1 LCGGRTRT
9 AAPRAPRGSRNP
21 RTIGY
26 RQRMQDTPALTPVGS
41 NPTLLW
47 GMTNVERLRRI
58 ARAQGFADHAAA
70 DQDSPAILANMAFA
84 FDPVWTAHLKT
95 RPGTVVTRAGVPVLA
110 YVRDRAERAQV
121 EAAMRDA
128 VPLHGAGMLS
138 VIAAEADEGILN
150 EALRKREKPF
160 AELLTPEAVPAIERA
175 SYVGAYKGVTDLLTK
190 YLWPEWALA
199 ITRVCARAGIT
210 PNQVTAMGS
219 VLCIVATIAFWYGW
233 FWTGLATGL
242 VFMVLDTVDGKLAR
256 CTITASKLGN
266 AWDHGVDL
274 VHPPFWWWAWAAGC
288 APYGRALD
296 DRTFWIV
303 IGTMLFGYVAQ
314 RLIEGAFI
322 VRFGMHIHVWERF
335 DSWFRLITAR
345 RNPNMV
351 ILFAG
356 LVVTR
361 PDWGII
367 GVAAWTAISLVV
379 HLVRLFQAM
388 ARRASGA
395 TITSWLA

>member
-1 LCGGRTRT
+1 
-9 AAPRAPRGSRNP
+9 
-21 RTIGY
+21 
-26 RQRMQDTPALTPVGS
+26 MQDTPALTPVGS

-58 ARAQGFADHAAA
+58 ARAQGFADHAPA
-70 DQDSPAILANMAFA
+70 DQDGPAILANMAFA

-121 EAAMRDA
+121 VAAMRDA
-128 VPLHGAGMLS
+128 VPLQRTGMLS

-160 AELLTPEAVPAIERA
+160 AERLTPEAVPAIERA

-219 VLCIVATIAFWYGW
+219 VLCIVATVAFWYGW

>member
-1 LCGGRTRT
+1 MG
-9 AAPRAPRGSRNP
+9 
-21 RTIGY
+21 
-26 RQRMQDTPALTPVGS
+26 QRMQDMPALVPLGD

-47 GMTNVERLRRI
+47 GMRNDERLRRI
-58 ARAQGFADHAAA
+58 GVAQGFAGRDAA
-70 DQDSPAILANMAFA
+70 DGPAILANMAFA
-84 FDPVWTAHLKT
+84 FDPVWTAHLKS
-95 RPGTVVTRAGVPVLA
+95 RPGTVMTRAGVPVLA
-110 YVRDRAERAQV
+110 HVRTAEERARV
-121 EAAMRDA
+121 AAAMHADA
-128 VPLHGAGMLS
+128 ALDAASGLTL
-138 VIAAEADEGILN
+138 IAAESDEGILN

-160 AELLTPEAVPAIERA
+160 AERLVPAAVPAIERA

-288 APYGRALD
+288 APYGRPLD
-296 DRTFWIV
+296 DATFWAV

-367 GVAAWTAISLVV
+367 GVAAWTAISLIV

-388 ARRASGA
+388 ARRAKGG

>member
-1 LCGGRTRT
+1 
-9 AAPRAPRGSRNP
+9 
-21 RTIGY
+21 
-26 RQRMQDTPALTPVGS
+26 MQDTPALTPVGS

-128 VPLHGAGMLS
+128 VPLQRTGMLS

-160 AELLTPEAVPAIERA
+160 AERLTPEAVPAIERA